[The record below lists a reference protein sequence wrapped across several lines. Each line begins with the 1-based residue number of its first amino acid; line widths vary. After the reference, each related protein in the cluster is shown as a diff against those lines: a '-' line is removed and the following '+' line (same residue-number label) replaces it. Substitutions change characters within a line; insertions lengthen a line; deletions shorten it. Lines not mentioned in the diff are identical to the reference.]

1 MELKP
6 SCQRDEMAGI
16 LNEEKNMMKR
26 KLTRDIIA
34 WAMTGVLSFSA
45 LTGCGAK
52 TAVTTPAETSSEVE
66 TPAEEKIVITDHLG
80 REVVLEK
87 PAETIVS
94 GYNISTSM
102 MIAMGLEDKIV
113 GIEVGAEDR
122 PMYKLAAEEFL
133 ALPNV
138 GSAKNFNLEQ
148 AISLS
153 PDLVI
158 LPVRLKEQIETLQG
172 MGIPAIGIN
181 PETPL
186 QMTETLTMIGKATG
200 TEKRAKELVD
210 YIDGKMETLSKL
222 TEGKE
227 KPKVYIAGNSSFLTT
242 ASSKMYQSYQMEMAG
257 GENVAKDIEENY
269 WAEIS
274 YEQLITYNPDVIVI
288 VSDAKYTKEDLLKDE
303 KLASL
308 NAVKNARIYQMPGNF
323 EAWDSPLPASVLGT
337 LWMTSRLHE
346 DIYTQEQLNVDIKE
360 FYQKFFDVEVVTNAI
375 Q

>member
-1 MELKP
+1 
-6 SCQRDEMAGI
+6 
-16 LNEEKNMMKR
+16 MMKR
-26 KLTRDIIA
+26 KLARDIIA
-34 WAMTGVLSFSA
+34 LAMTGVLSFSA

-52 TAVTTPAETSSEVE
+52 TAVTTPVETPTEVE
-66 TPAEEKIVITDHLG
+66 TPVETQTETEGEIVITDHLG

-87 PAETIVS
+87 PAEMIVS

-122 PMYKLAAEEFL
+122 PMYRLAAEEFL

-148 AISLS
+148 AISLK

-186 QMTETLTMIGKATG
+186 QMNETLTMIGKATG
-200 TEKRAKELVD
+200 TEERAKELVG
-210 YIDGKMETLSKL
+210 YIDGKMETLSSL

-227 KPKVYIAGNSSFLTT
+227 KPKVYLAGNSSFLTT
-242 ASSKMYQSYQMEMAG
+242 ASSKMYQSHQLDAAG
-257 GENVAKDIEENY
+257 GENVAKDIEDNY

-274 YEQLITYNPDVIVI
+274 YEQLIAYNPDVIVI
-288 VSDAKYTKEDLLKDE
+288 VSDAMYTKEDLLNDE
-303 KLASL
+303 KLKSL
-308 NAVKNARIYQMPGNF
+308 NAVKNDRIYKMPGNF

-337 LWMTSRLHE
+337 LWLTSCLHE
-346 DIYTQEQLNVDIKE
+346 DIYTPEQLKVDIKE
-360 FYQKFFDVEVVTNAI
+360 FYQKFFDVEVVTDEI

>member
-1 MELKP
+1 
-6 SCQRDEMAGI
+6 
-16 LNEEKNMMKR
+16 MMKR
-26 KLTRDIIA
+26 KLTMDLIA
-34 WAMTGVLSFSA
+34 LVMTGVLSFSV

-66 TPAEEKIVITDHLG
+66 TPVETQTEGKIVITDHLG

-87 PAETIVS
+87 PAEMIVS

-148 AISLS
+148 AISLK

-181 PETPL
+181 PETPM

-200 TEKRAKELVD
+200 TQQRAKELVD
-210 YIDGKMETLSKL
+210 YIDGKMESLIKL

-242 ASSKMYQSYQMEMAG
+242 ASSKMYQSYQMETAG
-257 GENVAKDIEENY
+257 GVNVAKDLEENY

-288 VSDAKYTKEDLLKDE
+288 VSDAKYTKDDLLNDE
-303 KLASL
+303 KLSSL
-308 NAVKNARIYQMPGNF
+308 NAVKNGRIYKMPGNF

-337 LWMTSRLHE
+337 LWLTSCLHE
-346 DIYTQEQLNVDIKE
+346 DMYTKEQLNVDIKE
-360 FYQKFFDVEVVTNAI
+360 FYQKFFDVEVVTNDI